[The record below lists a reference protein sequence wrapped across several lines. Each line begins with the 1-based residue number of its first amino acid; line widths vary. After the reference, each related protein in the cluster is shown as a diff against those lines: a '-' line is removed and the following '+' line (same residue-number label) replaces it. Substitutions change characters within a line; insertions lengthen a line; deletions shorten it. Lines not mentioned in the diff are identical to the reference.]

1 MIEIA
6 PRKQIVTTRNASGSA
21 AAPGVNAA
29 STSIAKQQ
37 KTARRRMLNLL
48 PICSNSTP
56 KRLFGK
62 LPLPMESF
70 SHNAKR
76 PADNPLA
83 ARSPLRMESYLR
95 PPP

>member
-6 PRKQIVTTRNASGSA
+6 PRKQIVTTRNASASP

-29 STSIAKQQ
+29 STSIARQQ
-37 KTARRRMLNLL
+37 KTARRRMLDLL
-48 PICSNSTP
+48 LICSNSTP

-62 LPLPMESF
+62 LPLPIASF

-76 PADNPLA
+76 SADNPPA
-83 ARSPLRMESYLR
+83 ARSPLRIESYLR